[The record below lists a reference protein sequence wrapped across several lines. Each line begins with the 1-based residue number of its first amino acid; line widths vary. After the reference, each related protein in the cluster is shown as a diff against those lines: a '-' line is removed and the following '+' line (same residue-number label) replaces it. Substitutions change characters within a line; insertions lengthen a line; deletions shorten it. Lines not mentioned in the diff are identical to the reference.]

1 LPPRRTAKEETAMD
15 NLNTLLEPLRLFLPK
30 LALALAVL
38 VAGWVLAKLAQLAL
52 VKTMRAFNFNV
63 LTERAGV
70 DGFLEQGGIQYDT
83 VEIFGLI
90 LYWTVILV
98 ALIIAFNGMELA
110 YITDL
115 LTRVVW
121 FIPRLFVALLIVVFG
136 AYFSRFMGNAVTGYC
151 RTSGIQDAE
160 LLGGLAYYAI
170 LTFVLMIALDQL
182 QIGGDMIRMS
192 FLIILAGVVF
202 ALALAF
208 GLGGQRWAAE
218 LLERWWPRGGKR
230 P

>member
-1 LPPRRTAKEETAMD
+1 MD
-15 NLNTLLEPLRLFLPK
+15 SVDVLLEPLRIFLPK
-30 LALALAVL
+30 LALAMLVLIVGWGLAR
-38 VAGWVLAKLAQLAL
+38 LAQFTL
-52 VKTMRAFNFNV
+52 VKAMRAFNFNV

-70 DGFLEQGGIQYDT
+70 DGFLQQGGIQVDT

-90 LYWTVILV
+90 LYWAVILL
-98 ALIIAFNGMELA
+98 ALIVAFNTMALD

-121 FIPRLFVALLIVVFG
+121 FIPRLFVGLLIVVLG
-136 AYFSRFMGNAVTGYC
+136 AYFSRFMGSAVTGYC
-151 RTSGIQDAE
+151 RSSGIQDGE
-160 LLGGLAYYAI
+160 LLGGLVYYAI
-170 LTFVLMIALDQL
+170 LTFVLLIALDQM
-182 QIGGDMIRMS
+182 QIGGDIIRMS

-218 LLERWWPRGGKR
+218 LLERWWPRSGRR